1 MPFLKPCYNLYMR
14 IYATSKE
21 LKKKAFPVKC
31 QNMKQA
37 VSMEVTF
44 ILVNKHQKNIFYQNT
59 TLFKKL
65 CINFE
70 PLLGQESVY
79 VCHNLKPG
87 RKGLYDKQSQYY
99 DQNIRHSQ
107 NLMSYD
113 QPLMRPF

>member
-21 LKKKAFPVKC
+21 LKKKAFSVKC

-44 ILVNKHQKNIFYQNT
+44 ILVNKHQKNFFYQNT
-59 TLFKKL
+59 TLFRKL

-70 PLLGQESVY
+70 PLLGWESVY

-87 RKGLYDKQSQYY
+87 RKGLYDK
-99 DQNIRHSQ
+99 
-107 NLMSYD
+107 
-113 QPLMRPF
+113 